1 MFEVTVI
8 LTTYNRANY
17 LSEALNSIFSQT
29 YKDFELIVIDDGSTD
44 NTRDILE
51 PYKDRLTYIWQ
62 ENSGTPIGPKN
73 IGLKHA
79 KSRWIAYLDSDD
91 IWEPRMLETRINAAQ
106 KNPNVGLIYGD
117 CYYFNNSDLKN
128 REKKLAPGRDN
139 NNHNNFPLAHFTNFT
154 LAFDGVLFRRECLM
168 DVGGLDNDTY
178 PNADWYAIMKI
189 AIKWGAFYVPYPGVN
204 VRTHGRHTYTNRV
217 KRCQAVLKSYNKLLS
232 DFPDFNRELGS
243 TRHIA
248 EIKQR
253 WNLSK
258 AYIDI
263 KDTAGTIKCLKCL
276 IQKRH
281 VKTFHKLCYR
291 LFYILFMLGSRI
303 KGFEVI
309 IYNVILPFISSLNRF
324 KNWFYKKKLSK
335 RITYLLPLSRK
346 AFWNQKAEEAY
357 QLRGFKKTEDYHII
371 QEKLKEIRPDSILDI
386 GCGRGRYFPMYDDVM
401 KIIAIDIS
409 DKALNRI
416 PSKYLQDNRFQIK
429 REFLEDLESDD
440 KVDLVISNMVLAHIP
455 PSRIKKAVRKIREI
469 SHQVV
474 LDENITDKNFYSFV
488 HDYEKLFKNEGFRL
502 IDKRSLDHGNVL
514 LHFLAEDRNHHQ
526 TDSSQ

>member
-17 LSEALNSIFSQT
+17 LPEALNSIFSQT
-29 YKDFELIVIDDGSTD
+29 YKNFELIVIDDGSTD

-51 PYKDRLTYIWQ
+51 PYMDRLTYIWQ

-73 IGLKHA
+73 LGLKHA
-79 KSRWIAYLDSDD
+79 KSGWIAYLDSDD
-91 IWEPRMLETRINAAQ
+91 IWEPRMLETRIKAAQ

-117 CYYFNNSDLKN
+117 CYYIDKSDLKN
-128 REKKLAPGRDN
+128 RDKKLAPGRN
-139 NNHNNFPLAHFTNFT
+139 NNNPCSFPLAHFTNFT
-154 LAFDGVLFRRECLM
+154 LAFDGILFRREYLM
-168 DVGGLDNDTY
+168 DIGGLDKDTY

-204 VRTHGRHTYTNRV
+204 VRAHGRHTYTNRV

-232 DFPDFNRELGS
+232 DFPEFKRKLGN
-243 TRHIA
+243 TRHKA

-253 WNLSK
+253 WNLCR

-263 KDTAGTIKCLKCL
+263 KDTSGTIECLKWL
-276 IQKRH
+276 IKRKH
-281 VKTFHKLCYR
+281 VKTSHRLFYR
-291 LFYILFMLGSRI
+291 IFYILFMRGIRI

-309 IYNVILPFISSLNRF
+309 IYNMILPSMYSFNRF
-324 KNWFYKKKLSK
+324 ENWIHKKKLTK
-335 RITYLLPLSRK
+335 KAAYLLPLSRK
-346 AFWNQKAEEAY
+346 AFWNRKAEEAY
-357 QLRGFKKTEDYHII
+357 KLRGFKKTEDYYII
-371 QEKLKEIRPDSILDI
+371 QEKLKEIQPDSILDI

-409 DKALNRI
+409 DKAIRRI
-416 PSKYLQDNRFQIK
+416 PSKYLQDNRFQIR
-429 REFLEDLESDD
+429 REFLEDFESNE
-440 KVDLVISNMVLAHIP
+440 KVDLVVSNMVLAHIP
-455 PSRIKKAVRKIREI
+455 PSKIKKAIRKIREI
-469 SHQVV
+469 SNQIV

-488 HDYEKLFKNEGFRL
+488 HDYEILFKNEGFKL
-502 IDKRSLDHGNVL
+502 IEKRSLDHGNVL